1 MSMCQRGFLL
11 LAGISRPGSPGV
23 WHRCGY
29 WRRCA
34 GIPAPPPQPL
44 ARHGQTSAAQSAAAG
59 LRRGPGTKRAKQPM
73 TAGPLRAAANHWTP
87 HAPSLPSAAPARWG
101 AGPRSGRYP
110 AELNWVAGSSS
121 LRLRWASS
129 LPPPKELEPRLPPA
143 EMRKSLF
150 HSVSLY
156 LFCLGL

>member
-1 MSMCQRGFLL
+1 MGQRTPLYPKDRVLGPRAPEIPTPLEPDGPCAPPATGSQGAAPRAGEAAAASHPTFFTLASKSMSMCQRGFLL

-34 GIPAPPPQPL
+34 GTPAPPPQPL

-73 TAGPLRAAANHWTP
+73 TAGPLRAAANH
-87 HAPSLPSAAPARWG
+87 
-101 AGPRSGRYP
+101 
-110 AELNWVAGSSS
+110 
-121 LRLRWASS
+121 
-129 LPPPKELEPRLPPA
+129 
-143 EMRKSLF
+143 
-150 HSVSLY
+150 
-156 LFCLGL
+156 